1 MNKEENTA
9 NIQADSCVEENLLT
23 AREMADCLGIKV
35 GTLKD
40 WTKLKE
46 NPCPCYRY
54 KSRILRFERAEVLG
68 WFKGQ
73 TSNWKNC

>member
-1 MNKEENTA
+1 MA
-9 NIQADSCVEENLLT
+9 NESLDKSEVEVQTSSGDRLLT
-23 AREMADCLGIKV
+23 VDEMCTYLGIKV

-54 KSRILRFERAEVLG
+54 KGRILRFDKSEVMA
-68 WFKGQ
+68 WFKER
-73 TSNWKNC
+73 TENWR